1 MGWLSVARSGFSM
14 ESEHRKLFVGGIS
27 QETKEENLKE
37 HFIKYGEVIE
47 SEIIRDRT
55 TGNGRGF
62 GFVTLADLSMVAT
75 VLQDE
80 HIILGRK
87 VEVKVAKPKDEQL
100 SNKKIFVG
108 GLPPSLTGEELKE
121 YFGKF
126 GAITDGVVICDKESN
141 RSRGFGFVTF
151 DSENVVNNILQNKFY
166 ELNGKS
172 VEVKKATPKHNSSR
186 HTYVYETNHVG
197 SIYLPNFHHPFGCM
211 PSYGY
216 AYPSSC
222 NPLGCG
228 NSYLYPNGWDNNV
241 YIPHLPIFAENYVG
255 RNTCYGVENYCFPNG
270 GITTEGNFDENIT
283 GRGNVQTN
291 DDGENLLIPAA
302 NGTSG
307 EDDLENIEI
316 IAEGNFDENVASGN
330 VQTNDDAENLLIPA
344 VNGNSVGV
352 ILSRT
357 NDGGENDIPKSVV
370 PNCMILSQTNG
381 GAFLSEE
388 DEAEHDLEHQ
398 KGADCQLTPCNSS

>member
-1 MGWLSVARSGFSM
+1 MSAQGLCAVIEYNGLALGCKMRFSM
-14 ESEHRKLFVGGIS
+14 GSEHRKLFVGGIS
-27 QETKEENLKE
+27 QETKEESLKE

-62 GFVTLADLSMVAT
+62 GFVTLADLSVVAA

-121 YFGKF
+121 YFEKF
-126 GAITDGVVICDKESN
+126 GVITDGVVICDKESN

-151 DSENVVNNILQNKFY
+151 DSENVVNNILQNTFY

-186 HTYVYETNHVG
+186 HTYV
-197 SIYLPNFHHPFGCM
+197 LWKF
-211 PSYGY
+211 
-216 AYPSSC
+216 
-222 NPLGCG
+222 
-228 NSYLYPNGWDNNV
+228 YLYPNGLDNNV
-241 YIPHLPIFAENYVG
+241 YIPHLPIFAENLVG
-255 RNTCYGVENYCFPNG
+255 RNTYYGVENYCFPNG

-302 NGTSG
+302 NGNSG

-316 IAEGNFDENVASGN
+316 IAEGNFDENVAGGN

-344 VNGNSVGV
+344 ANGNSVGV

-370 PNCMILSQTNG
+370 PNCTILSQTNG

-388 DEAEHDLEHQ
+388 DEAEHDLEHR

>member
-1 MGWLSVARSGFSM
+1 M

-62 GFVTLADLSMVAT
+62 GFVTLADLSVVAT

-108 GLPPSLTGEELKE
+108 GLPPSLTGEELKK
-121 YFGKF
+121 YFEKF

-151 DSENVVNNILQNKFY
+151 DSENVVNNILQNNFY

-186 HTYVYETNHVG
+186 HTYVYETNH
-197 SIYLPNFHHPFGCM
+197 I
-211 PSYGY
+211 
-216 AYPSSC
+216 
-222 NPLGCG
+222 
-228 NSYLYPNGWDNNV
+228 
-241 YIPHLPIFAENYVG
+241 G
-255 RNTCYGVENYCFPNG
+255 R
-270 GITTEGNFDENIT
+270 
-283 GRGNVQTN
+283 NVQTN

-307 EDDLENIEI
+307 EDDPENIEI

-344 VNGNSVGV
+344 ANGNSVGV

-370 PNCMILSQTNG
+370 PNCTILSRTNG